1 MQAMSKKEQT
11 KTLARVLKSVM
22 IALLLALFG
31 ILALVIMHY
40 KTFDSIQAMSVS
52 VSLIVTS
59 GLLLFVVRILIREIH
74 KIGEM

>member
-1 MQAMSKKEQT
+1 
-11 KTLARVLKSVM
+11 M

-40 KTFDSIQAMSVS
+40 KTFDSIQAVSVS